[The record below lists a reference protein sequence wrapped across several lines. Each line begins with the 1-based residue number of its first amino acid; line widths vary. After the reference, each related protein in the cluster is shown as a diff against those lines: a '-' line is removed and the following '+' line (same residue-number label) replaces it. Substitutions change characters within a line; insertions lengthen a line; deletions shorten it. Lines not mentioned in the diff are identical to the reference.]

1 MGKDSFAC
9 QGPYPPDGEQ
19 RPGHI
24 QAKGEVGV
32 EFPEA
37 AEGCEVKRNY
47 GREPPHSG
55 TFDLIQYLGLD
66 ARICAPAP
74 LDFHQGKYLVLANPG
89 EDLGE
94 ERNLRAHITVP
105 RLLRKTPI
113 EP

>member
-1 MGKDSFAC
+1 MWKDSLAC
-9 QGPYPPDGEQ
+9 QGSYPPDGEQ
-19 RPGHI
+19 RAGNI
-24 QAKGEVGV
+24 QAKRELGV
-32 EFPEA
+32 EFPDA

-47 GREPPHSG
+47 GREPPDSG
-55 TFDLIQYLGLD
+55 AFDLIQYLGLD
-66 ARICAPAP
+66 ARIGAPAP
-74 LDFHQGKYLVLANPG
+74 LDLHQGKHPVLANPG